1 MGVKKELEKPPNPKN
16 PQRSRITTLI
26 THFLATSRTPISWLD
41 VLEKIAC
48 APFREKRHIKFT
60 EATKF
65 HRKSG
70 ENPTRSQVSKKEKPP
85 NPKNPQRSRITT
97 LITHFLATSR
107 TTNPASM
114 HWRKPRVRLSVKK
127 AHEVHRSHHRKP
139 GGEPQPDHECQN
151 KLEHVT

>member
-70 ENPTRSQVSKKEKPP
+70 ENPTRSQVSKKTAEPEESSEEPNYHSYHALFSHFPNHEPGLDALEKTACAP
-85 NPKNPQRSRITT
+85 
-97 LITHFLATSR
+97 F
-107 TTNPASM
+107 
-114 HWRKPRVRLSVKK
+114 RKKS
-127 AHEVHRSHHRKP
+127 
-139 GGEPQPDHECQN
+139 
-151 KLEHVT
+151 T